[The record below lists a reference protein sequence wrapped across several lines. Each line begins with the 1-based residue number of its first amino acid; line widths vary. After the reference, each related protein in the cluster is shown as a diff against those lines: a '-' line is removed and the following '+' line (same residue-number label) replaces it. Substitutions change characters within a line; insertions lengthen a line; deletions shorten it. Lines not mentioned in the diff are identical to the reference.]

1 MDISQIDKNFQNE
14 YSYEGMVTYNINDV
28 PFQIYGACRDTG
40 EQDFKRLP
48 KSVAESMNNPN
59 VAMLYNH
66 TSGIRV
72 RFKTDSQ
79 RITFGCVLPEVRTS
93 AMMPQTSQCC
103 FDLYAD
109 YEYANSLHP
118 GRSVTGGYSAT
129 KMGEHG
135 YHSGYTFH
143 EKKMREILIHFPLYN
158 PVSEVYVALEEGAAL
173 LPTNGYRDTP
183 PIVYYGSSITQGGCC
198 SHPGN
203 TFPAI
208 ISRRLDID
216 FINLGFSG
224 GCLAE
229 PEMADYIAS
238 LPMSV
243 FVFDYDHNA
252 PTVEYLE
259 KTHEPFYK
267 KIRAAQPDL
276 PIVFASMADYCLG
289 KEQHEARRAVIKK
302 TYDKAIA
309 AGDRNVYFVD
319 GNEIYKAVGVGLCT
333 VDDTHPNDLG
343 FWCMANAYGKVLKGL
358 FYEEAE

>member
-14 YSYEGMVTYNINDV
+14 YSYEGMTTYNVNNP
-28 PFQIYGACRDTG
+28 PFRIYGACRENC

-48 KSVAESMNNPN
+48 QSVVDKLKDNLN
-59 VAMLYNH
+59 VQMLYTH

-118 GRSVTGGYSAT
+118 GRSVTGEYSAT

-135 YHSGYTFH
+135 YHSGYTFR

-158 PVSEVYVALEEGAAL
+158 PVSEVYVALEEDAAL
-173 LPTNGYRDTP
+173 LPTEGYRDLP
-183 PIVYYGSSITQGGCC
+183 PVVYYGSSITQGGCC

-203 TFPAI
+203 AFPAM
-208 ISRRLDID
+208 ISRELDMD

-229 PEMADYIAS
+229 TAMADYIAT
-238 LPMSV
+238 LPMSA

-252 PTVEYLE
+252 PTIEHLQ

-267 KIRAAQPDL
+267 KIRAAKPDI
-276 PIVFASMADYCLG
+276 PIIFTTMADNCLG
-289 KEQHEARRAVIKK
+289 ETVRKARQAVIKK
-302 TYDKAIA
+302 TYEHAIA
-309 AGDRNVYFVD
+309 AGDQNVYFID
-319 GNEIYKAVGVGLCT
+319 GSEIYKDVGIGLCT

-343 FWCMANAYGKVLKGL
+343 FWCMAKAYGKVLKKL
-358 FYEEAE
+358 FL